1 VFADELNNNNLRI
14 VGDKMGSYWGSFK
27 NEWGMVWNPLLLPVW
42 RGEKQAAQVAPDL
55 RKYTED
61 LIRTGQ
67 GPVIQ
72 SP

>member
-1 VFADELNNNNLRI
+1 
-14 VGDKMGSYWGSFK
+14 
-27 NEWGMVWNPLLLPVW
+27 MVWNPLLAPVW

-67 GPVIQ
+67 VPVIQ
-72 SP
+72 S